1 MKDEN
6 GRNYDLKGVEERL
19 KSCKSL
25 DDLLSADGPLK
36 YLMKQGVESMLE
48 AEMTHHLGYKKHA
61 VAGNNS
67 GNNRN
72 GTKPKILRT
81 GQGNVEIKV
90 PQDRNS
96 DFEPQIVR
104 KYQSSSN
111 EIEDKILMMYARGM
125 TVRDIEE
132 SLKEMYGADISS
144 SLISQI
150 TDKIIPEVEAWQSRS
165 LEEVYPIV
173 FLDAIHYKVRDEGVV
188 KSKAAYI
195 ILGINQVGKSD
206 ILGIWINESEGAN
219 FWAQVIA
226 ELQNRGVKDILI
238 ACMDGLTGFPEAM
251 RSHFPNVTIQKCI
264 VHQIRNSLRY
274 IASKNQKEFIADLQ
288 LVYKAPTKD
297 KAESELLNLSEKWGK
312 KYPLVIQSWEK
323 NWGDLSAYFVFPEE
337 IRKLIYTTNRVENFN
352 RQLRKVTKNRSVFP
366 TDQAL
371 QKLLYL
377 ATKDIMRK
385 WNSPLQNWGRTVQLI
400 ALQFPNRIHLPL

>member
-1 MKDEN
+1 
-6 GRNYDLKGVEERL
+6 
-19 KSCKSL
+19 
-25 DDLLSADGPLK
+25 
-36 YLMKQGVESMLE
+36 
-48 AEMTHHLGYKKHA
+48 
-61 VAGNNS
+61 
-67 GNNRN
+67 
-72 GTKPKILRT
+72 
-81 GQGNVEIKV
+81 
-90 PQDRNS
+90 
-96 DFEPQIVR
+96 
-104 KYQSSSN
+104 
-111 EIEDKILMMYARGM
+111 MMYARGM

-274 IASKNQKEFIADLQ
+274 IASKNQKEFIADLK